1 MPLQLSRRQSLIF
14 LFSGISLGSSCRLEI
29 CKCSSDVCQLRLDFE
44 TFALNLV
51 DCFWK
56 CHDDDDDGDGDHDD
70 GGKYKE
76 TNNNSTMVLIKRWLQ
91 PITQFSTSATTGN
104 TNGNIGNAGV
114 FTLGEKKTSRYIS
127 RKDIKSVTCQK
138 KGGIYLPRVGK
149 SVLLVTVT
157 LLLW

>member
-1 MPLQLSRRQSLIF
+1 MTMVMVIMTMV
-14 LFSGISLGSSCRLEI
+14 
-29 CKCSSDVCQLRLDFE
+29 K
-44 TFALNLV
+44 
-51 DCFWK
+51 
-56 CHDDDDDGDGDHDD
+56 
-70 GGKYKE
+70 KYKE
-76 TNNNSTMVLIKRWLQ
+76 TNNNNKTIIKWFFQ